1 MKLLTLPIALAL
13 TISLSTSSSDKDK
26 QPKLSI
32 KANPAMAFSPARVVF
47 TADITGGP
55 NDFEEFYCPS
65 IQWEWGDGTESDA
78 TADCEPYQAGK
89 SEIKR
94 RFTADRVYRSTG
106 EYRVQ
111 LRLKKHDKVIAAAS
125 TTVKIRPGLGDP
137 GGG

>member
-78 TADCEPYQAGK
+78 TADCEAYQAGK

-125 TTVKIRPGLGDP
+125 T
-137 GGG
+137 